1 MKLTT
6 PVDIEPLEVKL
17 TYRDSI
23 LFIGSCFAD
32 EMGRR
37 CSERYFDA
45 MVNPFGVLFNPCSIS
60 DCLGLLEG
68 HGINADQC
76 SFIPEDVIETPGGFC
91 SFHHH
96 GSFSRPT
103 PQEFLDNANKA
114 LADASDFYYREGWV
128 VVTLGTAFIYTDK
141 ESGMVVAN
149 CHKLPA
155 ERFERTMIDA
165 DQVYDALSQYVA
177 ARPNRQWI
185 FTVSPVRHLA
195 DGKGLQNIRHGAM
208 AVDGTDKA
216 GQFGNG
222 ANPAAG
228 TVQAGDEIPAIAL
241 LHGGELVVER
251 RPWLG
256 VGVHVVARLARETV
270 LEVVS
275 AQRKVPAAGRTKDFF
290 LHELFIGHARS
301 LFNHQRQQKVPE
313 VGILLIA
320 AGLEGQAPGNF
331 LPYQKIRGR
340 RLREPVL
347 LHEPRRIEHDVSAAR
362 RKPALV
368 AKQVLHGDFV
378 EAVVPNVF
386 VVFSEDAVRP
396 EDRRFQEHLAFFL
409 QPHDP
414 YGREQFGDGG
424 QTEAHVGMHPRGS
437 IGPSI
442 PPRVEEGVVAH
453 DGERRAVQP
462 PEIEE
467 TVNGV
472 VHEGKLGELVGKAAA
487 EVFLPGNGRLFRGR

>member
-195 DGKGLQNIRHGAM
+195 DGLHANTLSKATLHLGIEKLVSRYPNAHYFPAYEILMDELRDYRFYADDMMHPSALAADYIFERFMDFALADSDRQLLSEAEKVRSMMQHKILNP
-208 AVDGTDKA
+208 GTPQA
-216 GQFGNG
+216 AQF
-222 ANPAAG
+222 
-228 TVQAGDEIPAIAL
+228 E
-241 LHGGELVVER
+241 
-251 RPWLG
+251 
-256 VGVHVVARLARETV
+256 
-270 LEVVS
+270 
-275 AQRKVPAAGRTKDFF
+275 
-290 LHELFIGHARS
+290 
-301 LFNHQRQQKVPE
+301 
-313 VGILLIA
+313 
-320 AGLEGQAPGNF
+320 
-331 LPYQKIRGR
+331 
-340 RLREPVL
+340 
-347 LHEPRRIEHDVSAAR
+347 AR
-362 RKPALV
+362 RNQALEY
-368 AKQVLHGDFV
+368 KKKKK
-378 EAVVPNVF
+378 
-386 VVFSEDAVRP
+386 S
-396 EDRRFQEHLAFFL
+396 
-409 QPHDP
+409 PH
-414 YGREQFGDGG
+414 
-424 QTEAHVGMHPRGS
+424 
-437 IGPSI
+437 
-442 PPRVEEGVVAH
+442 
-453 DGERRAVQP
+453 
-462 PEIEE
+462 
-467 TVNGV
+467 
-472 VHEGKLGELVGKAAA
+472 
-487 EVFLPGNGRLFRGR
+487 